1 MREHDHRGGGVNI
14 EVEELNG
21 GANERGDDNFIAR
34 VDRGVF
40 LFVVECCGCC
50 LHNIFLF
57 LAERKVILRT
67 AKETFQSVTNFEIG
81 QKWSKKGIIFRLEIS
96 LL

>member
-1 MREHDHRGGGVNI
+1 MREDNHGGGRINI

-21 GANERGDDNFIAR
+21 GANERGDDDFIAR

-57 LAERKVILRT
+57 LAEREAILRT
-67 AKETFQSVTNFEIG
+67 AKETFQSVTNFESG
-81 QKWSKKGIIFRLEIS
+81 QK
-96 LL
+96 